1 MDKGCEKTDFLFL
14 EDLKSMIKRT
24 NMLEKTSERQLKLA
38 LLLGMAAIDC
48 STLAEQLG
56 VTKKTLLTDIAFFNH
71 TYAPVCIN
79 TDKYQVASLLLP
91 PEINLEDL
99 IKQIFNQSTNIQML
113 QMIFEVE
120 PTLSKLANKLYLSET
135 SIRRIIANINT
146 YFCEINAPLSIHISS
161 KLKIIGDE
169 SYIRQFFCSM
179 FREQYTPQQLPHFY
193 HIFDV
198 LQRYYKKQA
207 THQTISTYKVIIN
220 SFYLYTAIIRIGQ
233 GHLIS
238 ENKGNP
244 INDPSFFEIIK
255 NNTVFCSI
263 IEKEYGFN
271 VTTTTVSNLL
281 DKKIYFPCVQSA
293 LSSQGEYQRIRQ
305 FSEYFYRSLSQDF
318 SLNQEGI
325 QKLSELINYNKNR
338 QFFKT
343 TYLQILS
350 EILFTHSPQILKA
363 YNQAIDHAGLM
374 MIKRNQLLYEELLLE
389 LISLSP
395 ALLTTV
401 FPYKKKVSILIV
413 SYQEERTLALY
424 KQLLFKKIPAIHRI
438 HTYTDNIFQVNYDTV
453 NQYDLVLTD
462 IELNQAKTKAK
473 MIKISKIPTTSFWN
487 NIETV
492 LYT

>member
-1 MDKGCEKTDFLFL
+1 M
-14 EDLKSMIKRT
+14 
-24 NMLEKTSERQLKLA
+24 
-38 LLLGMAAIDC
+38 
-48 STLAEQLG
+48 
-56 VTKKTLLTDIAFFNH
+56 
-71 TYAPVCIN
+71 
-79 TDKYQVASLLLP
+79 
-91 PEINLEDL
+91 
-99 IKQIFNQSTNIQML
+99 
-113 QMIFEVE
+113 
-120 PTLSKLANKLYLSET
+120 
-135 SIRRIIANINT
+135 
-146 YFCEINAPLSIHISS
+146 
-161 KLKIIGDE
+161 
-169 SYIRQFFCSM
+169 
-179 FREQYTPQQLPHFY
+179 
-193 HIFDV
+193 
-198 LQRYYKKQA
+198 
-207 THQTISTYKVIIN
+207 
-220 SFYLYTAIIRIGQ
+220 
-233 GHLIS
+233 
-238 ENKGNP
+238 
-244 INDPSFFEIIK
+244 
-255 NNTVFCSI
+255 
-263 IEKEYGFN
+263 
-271 VTTTTVSNLL
+271 
-281 DKKIYFPCVQSA
+281 
-293 LSSQGEYQRIRQ
+293 
-305 FSEYFYRSLSQDF
+305 
-318 SLNQEGI
+318 NQEGI